1 MHGSGHSVLAGWA
14 GSASSF
20 RMSAM
25 PNEPTRHS
33 QIRVLV
39 VEDEPE
45 FMHRFSQAIL
55 DDRQL
60 SLTAAVSTGAA
71 ALAML
76 SAETP
81 DVILLDLGLP
91 DMRGTEVIRHVA
103 NHQPEC
109 DVLVVTMFGDDQHVF
124 EALEAG
130 ATGYLLKDS
139 GLERIAASIH
149 DVRAGG
155 SPISPS
161 IARRVLARMRPPTGR
176 SPEQPP
182 PDDPVL
188 TSREIELL
196 KLTAKGL
203 SFEKISELLEISPHT
218 VVAHVKKIYRKLAV
232 HSRGEAV
239 YEATQMG
246 LL

>member
-1 MHGSGHSVLAGWA
+1 MPHPPLPHGPVSVL
-14 GSASSF
+14 
-20 RMSAM
+20 
-25 PNEPTRHS
+25 
-33 QIRVLV
+33 I

-45 FMHRFSQAIL
+45 LMHRFSEAVL
-55 DDRQL
+55 ADGGL
-60 SLTAAVSTGAA
+60 SLAAAVSNGTA
-71 ALAML
+71 ALAVL
-76 SAETP
+76 SALAP
-81 DVILLDLGLP
+81 DVVLLDLGLP
-91 DMRGTEVIRHVA
+91 DMHGIDIIKRAAREHP
-103 NHQPEC
+103 QC

-139 GLERIAASIH
+139 GLERIASSIH
-149 DVRAGG
+149 DLRAGG

-161 IARRVLARMRPPTGR
+161 IARRVLARLRAEPAP
-176 SPEQPP
+176 SLAQPP
-182 PDDPVL
+182 QPQVL
-188 TSREIELL
+188 TPREIELL

-203 SFEKISELLEISPHT
+203 SFDSIGELLQISPHT